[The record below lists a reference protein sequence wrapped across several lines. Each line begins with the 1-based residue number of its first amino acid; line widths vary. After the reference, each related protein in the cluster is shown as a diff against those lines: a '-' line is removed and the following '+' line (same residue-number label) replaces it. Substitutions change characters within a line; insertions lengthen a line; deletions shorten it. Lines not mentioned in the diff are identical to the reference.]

1 MILKIILTGVFMSVR
16 ATDRL
21 IADVVVASGLGN
33 SPRMIVKSVNPEEK
47 LVTTLWFSDS
57 KEMQQGIFPASALD
71 RAETPVA
78 PVKERKESEKIT
90 KKTKPEEPAKKSS
103 RRA

>member
-1 MILKIILTGVFMSVR
+1 MIRETMFIGVFMSVR

-33 SPRMIVKSVNPEEK
+33 SPRMIVQSVNPEEK
-47 LVTTLWFSDS
+47 RVTTVWFSDS

-71 RAETPVA
+71 RVEAPAA
-78 PVKERKESEKIT
+78 PVKGRKESAKIT
-90 KKTKPEEPAKKSS
+90 KTAKTEGPVKKSP
-103 RRA
+103 RRK